1 MKKII
6 STRDFADIKRMA
18 QIVNPKVSRKTTL
31 LKQKAKI
38 DAEIAELDEAISL
51 LEGGIKCKFLGL
63 GTEQLVKKVVSPA
76 VKENGTPCID
86 AKTGKQLTKTTWE
99 PLPCLV
105 YNEEKN
111 NYTLTVEES
120 NNIEVPAETPSAGSD
135 FDADVE
141 QAAQVTEEN
150 DNPFGM

>member
-1 MKKII
+1 MEKII

-31 LKQKAKI
+31 LKQKDKI
-38 DAEIAELDEAISL
+38 DTEIAELNKAIFL
-51 LEGGIKCKFLGL
+51 LESGIKCKFLGL

-76 VKENGTPCID
+76 VREDGTPYID

-111 NYTLTVEES
+111 NYTLTVEEGES
-120 NNIEVPAETPSAGSD
+120 IEVPAETHSAGSD
-135 FDADVE
+135 FDVVVE
-141 QAAQVTEEN
+141 KTAQVTEEN

>member
-1 MKKII
+1 MTTKVI

-38 DAEIAELDEAISL
+38 DAELAELDEAISL

-63 GTEQLVKKVVSPA
+63 GTEQLVKKVVAPA
-76 VKENGTPCID
+76 FKEDGTPALD

-99 PLPCLV
+99 PLECLV
-105 YNEEKN
+105 YNDEKN
-111 NYTLTVEES
+111 NYTLTVESSSANPENNAGEES
-120 NNIEVPAETPSAGSD
+120 SVCET
-135 FDADVE
+135 E
-141 QAAQVTEEN
+141 AQETQEEPESE

>member
-1 MKKII
+1 MEKII

-18 QIVNPKVSRKTTL
+18 QIVNPKVSRKATL

-38 DAEIAELDEAISL
+38 DAEIAELNEAISL

-76 VKENGTPCID
+76 VREDGTPYID

-111 NYTLTVEES
+111 NYTLTVGEDV
-120 NNIEVPAETPSAGSD
+120 EVPAETPSAGSD
-135 FDADVE
+135 FDVDAE
-141 QAAQVTEEN
+141 KAAQVTEEN